1 MHLPRT
7 RSDWYLVCVLT
18 GSLAVVV
25 VMYLCVGTQ
34 YTSLVPSGTNASEC
48 RTFRDRFVQAV
59 RSEGALRATL
69 VLMALHVAHL
79 LLCLPMLHATRMG
92 YGFLLGPLTGGV
104 LCAAWETLVIFVYVF
119 SLHVYRNKAITT
131 LVEASRASHS
141 LFYDLAYVQ
150 IASMPL
156 HVAGTLVSFGG
167 VTVREFML
175 SHTVVTCLMS
185 FKDTLIGVVFAG
197 SPLPRVVVCAGV
209 LIVVSTALPT
219 AMTMYLSVRGF
230 VEVFRALASAS
241 QPAADKGYEL
251 SVQDDSSKGSATQDC
266 TARDEAR
273 E

>member
-7 RSDWYLVCVLT
+7 RSDWYLVCVLA
-18 GSLAVVV
+18 GSLAAVV
-25 VMYLCVGTQ
+25 VMYLSVGTQ
-34 YTSLVPSGTNASEC
+34 YTSLVPSGTNASEW
-48 RTFRDRFVQAV
+48 RTFRDRFAQAV
-59 RSEGALRATL
+59 RSEGALRATV
-69 VLMALHVAHL
+69 VLMALHVGHL

-104 LCAAWETLVIFVYVF
+104 LCAAWETLVVFVYVF
-119 SLHVYRNKAITT
+119 SLHVYRNKAVTA

-150 IASMPL
+150 IASLPL

-185 FKDTLIGVVFAG
+185 FKDTLIGGVFAG
-197 SPLPRVVVCAGV
+197 SPSPRVVVCVGV
-209 LIVVSTALPT
+209 LVVVSTALPT

-230 VEVFRALASAS
+230 VEVVRALASAAPS
-241 QPAADKGYEL
+241 VADEGYEL
-251 SVQDDSSKGSATQDC
+251 SVQDDSPNGGGTQDGK
-266 TARDEAR
+266 ARDEAC